1 MACIPHVPH
10 ILISLYNVN
19 LKKNYNVR
27 TDITQKL
34 HWDIVALLFVKH
46 VLKNN
51 WFAFRKKYGTH
62 RRECIHISGVNN
74 GRKTVKV

>member
-1 MACIPHVPH
+1 M
-10 ILISLYNVN
+10 
-19 LKKNYNVR
+19 
-27 TDITQKL
+27 
-34 HWDIVALLFVKH
+34 ALLFVKH